1 MSDGREIKPTTK
13 RRQEARREGRVAA
26 SSSLVGGTCWLSLVA
41 LASLCGAQWIVAG
54 KQAVMLFWSQP
65 IQVWT
70 VESRSEVQ
78 GAMVHFAMASGALLG
93 FLFASAVLG
102 RLAQV
107 GFLWAPHRI
116 LPQSERLN
124 PSARFTELFS
134 LDRLVL
140 GVRAMS
146 IFVILVGV
154 LIASLWIGQMSILQ
168 LTLASNIG
176 NAVFQLFLRCGLHIG
191 ICLFVVGLL
200 DYAYQ
205 RYRFEQSLRMTP
217 EEIRAEVQ
225 AVQKNPQIGTG
236 RHGLRQKLKL
246 SDVHT
251 QNVQNSRASAD

>member
-1 MSDGREIKPTTK
+1 MSDGREVKPTIK

-26 SSSLVGGTCWLSLVA
+26 STSLVGGTCWLSLIA
-41 LASLCGAQWIVAG
+41 LASLGGAQVIVAG
-54 KQAVMLFWSQP
+54 EQAVRLFWSQP
-65 IQVWT
+65 IQVWSD
-70 VESRSEVQ
+70 ESRSEVQ
-78 GAMVHFAMASGALLG
+78 GAMFHFTVALGVLLG
-93 FLFASAVLG
+93 FLLTSAVLG

-107 GFLWAPHRI
+107 GFLWAPTRI

-134 LDRLVL
+134 QDRMML

-146 IFVILVGV
+146 IFLILVGV
-154 LIASLWIGQMSILQ
+154 LIASLWIGRTSILQ
-168 LTLASNIG
+168 ATLATDMG
-176 NAVFQLFLRCGLHIG
+176 NAVLQLFLRWGLHIG
-191 ICLFVVGLL
+191 ICLLVVGLL

-225 AVQKNPQIGTG
+225 AVEKNPQIGAG
-236 RHGLRQKLKL
+236 RHGLRQKLML
-246 SDVHT
+246 SDVHS